1 MQAVLVVHRDREHA
15 NELAQAA
22 ASWLIAHGH
31 TAVLPPEDAKCV
43 GLDELAAPDAEAIA
57 GADLAVCLGGDGTIL
72 RTAALVTAYG
82 VPIIGINVGPLGYL
96 SEVEPGGLP
105 AGFRRDF

>member
-57 GADLAVCLGGDGTIL
+57 GADLAVCLGGDGTML
-72 RTAALVTAYG
+72 RTVELVSAYG
-82 VPIIGINVGPLGYL
+82 VPIIRINVRRLGYL
-96 SEVEPGGLP
+96 SDVEPGGLTD
-105 AGFRRDF
+105 AFDA